1 MVKNS
6 QRHIRAPCKNLSN
19 PTDCK
24 LNSVFFFFGSLFLF
38 ASQQKEKVNKGSI
51 TYIMYLCYDS
61 CVMREIKNVLICGI
75 GAVGSIYAD
84 KIHKFS
90 PNNLRILVDEKRFER
105 YSKAPVVFNGC
116 ELHLNYVLPEN
127 KDDFKADLIII
138 ATKYDGLSDA
148 VKNIKNYVKND
159 TVILSLLNG
168 VTSERIIA
176 DVYGWD
182 KLLLSYFIGHSAMR
196 DGRYITQD
204 GVGKIVFG
212 AKDSDKSNEI
222 RVKRF
227 FDYVGIDY
235 EIPEDMVHA
244 LWLKYMMNVS
254 TNQPSAILR
263 MTFGEMNANPK
274 FIDFS
279 KKLMKEVQMVAE
291 AEGVKNTDTMIDSAL
306 LAISKMIP
314 EGKTS
319 MYQDVLA
326 GRKTEVDMF
335 AGTMIELGKKHN
347 IPVPYSEFMYE
358 MFGIIHKNFE
368 LQKTSIVK

>member
-1 MVKNS
+1 MDNK
-6 QRHIRAPCKNLSN
+6 HI
-19 PTDCK
+19 TI
-24 LNSVFFFFGSLFLF
+24 
-38 ASQQKEKVNKGSI
+38 E
-51 TYIMYLCYDS
+51 
-61 CVMREIKNVLICGI
+61 
-75 GAVGSIYAD
+75 
-84 KIHKFS
+84 H
-90 PNNLRILVDEKRFER
+90 
-105 YSKAPVVFNGC
+105 
-116 ELHLNYVLPEN
+116 
-127 KDDFKADLIII
+127 
-138 ATKYDGLSDA
+138 
-148 VKNIKNYVKND
+148 IKNYVKND

-176 DVYGWD
+176 DLYGWD

-227 FDYVGIDY
+227 FDSVGIDY

-347 IPVPYSEFMYE
+347 IPVPYNEFMYE
-358 MFGIIHKNFE
+358 MFGIIYKNFE